1 MFITI
6 TQITYGNTNNRKKT
20 TGNEDRDTNFKLE
33 IPEKLCGFLR
43 MISIIEKPEL
53 QNGRGSESNR
63 IP

>member
-33 IPEKLCGFLR
+33 IPEKLLR